1 MRMGIRRSPTK
12 FTRVYAC
19 GLLALT
25 SSWAGFMTVA
35 AGHELVLVATMPPLQ
50 TEGIGSAL
58 CELGLGRIITAALYI
73 GSIALAYMGIGD
85 LWKGF
90 KRRKSKSA
98 GKKGQAGDDFGNA
111 LFKMVGAV
119 VIGGFPIIASAIGF
133 DLLSCV
139 EPIRIITG

>member
-1 MRMGIRRSPTK
+1 MAATQPPNEPTQI
-12 FTRVYAC
+12 YAC
-19 GLLALT
+19 GILALA
-25 SSWAGFMTVA
+25 SLWAGFMAAAVA
-35 AGHELVLVATMPPLQ
+35 HDLMLVTTMLPLQ
-50 TEGIGSAL
+50 ADGIGSAL

-73 GSIALAYMGIGD
+73 GSIALAYLGIGD

-119 VIGGFPIIASAIGF
+119 IIGGFPIIANAIGF

>member
-1 MRMGIRRSPTK
+1 MGTTQSPNEL
-12 FTRVYAC
+12 TRKYAC

-25 SSWAGFMTVA
+25 SSWAGFMTMA
-35 AGHELVLVATMPPLQ
+35 AGHDLMLVATMFPLQ
-50 TEGIGSAL
+50 ADGMGSAL

-73 GSIALAYMGIGD
+73 GSIALAYLGVGD

-111 LFKMVGAV
+111 IFKMIGAV